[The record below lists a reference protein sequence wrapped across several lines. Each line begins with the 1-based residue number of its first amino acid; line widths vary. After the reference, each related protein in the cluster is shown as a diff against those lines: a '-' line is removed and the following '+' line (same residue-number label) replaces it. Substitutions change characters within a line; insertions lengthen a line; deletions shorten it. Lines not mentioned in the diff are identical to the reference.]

1 MNTPSDALHE
11 SPLESHLVT
20 PAVIPA
26 SRRFY
31 WSVRREFW
39 EYRSLYLGP
48 LAVGALFLVGFLI
61 RTIHLPAQIRAA
73 SALNPMQQQE
83 LFEQPYTF
91 AALLFMGVTFVVSVF
106 YCLDALHGER
116 RDRSILFWKSL
127 PVSDLTTVLAK
138 ASIPLLILPL
148 LAVVLTVVTQL
159 LMLLLGSVV
168 LLASGLSVATLWS
181 HLPLVQM
188 WLMMLFHMVC
198 IHGLWLAPVY
208 CWMLLVSGW
217 ARRATL
223 LWAVLPPLAI
233 GMAEKIAFNTTHLAA
248 LVGRRFGAGPEDVPF
263 TTGHMV
269 MAPLTELDLSKFLV
283 SPGLWTGLVVAAVF
297 LAAAVRLRRYREPM

>member
-1 MNTPSDALHE
+1 MNTPSDAIRE
-11 SPLESHLVT
+11 SALESDVVT

-39 EYRSLYLGP
+39 ENRSLYLGP
-48 LAVGALFLVGFLI
+48 LAVGALFLLGFLI
-61 RTIHLPAQIRAA
+61 STLRLPAQIRGA

-83 LFEQPYTF
+83 LFEQTYTF
-91 AALLFMGVTFVVSVF
+91 TALLFMGVIFVVSVF
-106 YCLDALHGER
+106 YSLDALYGER

-148 LAVVLTVVTQL
+148 FAVAITVVTQL

-168 LLASGLSVATLWS
+168 LLASGLSIATQWS
-181 HLPLVQM
+181 NLPLVKM
-188 WLMMLFHMVC
+188 GVMVFFHMVA

-208 CWMLLVSGW
+208 CWMLLV
-217 ARRATL
+217 
-223 LWAVLPPLAI
+223 
-233 GMAEKIAFNTTHLAA
+233 
-248 LVGRRFGAGPEDVPF
+248 
-263 TTGHMV
+263 
-269 MAPLTELDLSKFLV
+269 
-283 SPGLWTGLVVAAVF
+283 
-297 LAAAVRLRRYREPM
+297 